1 MKNIILLIIFL
12 VCISEKGFSESD
24 NYQEKLDNFFYE
36 LYENPEKHKTFYC
49 KSETQII
56 GSSLILNK
64 ESKKAVLMYILAVG
78 DKDPLLYYKI
88 HDLIVETYEI
98 RVAQSHKIFDEKT
111 FDYRYRRTDE
121 YEYLINRK
129 TLKITNNDN
138 GKVWWK
144 LHSCKVEDNLNIL
157 SIMQK
162 DEVKAIRN
170 YQKELKY

>member
-12 VCISEKGFSESD
+12 VCISENGFSESD
-24 NYQEKLDNFFYE
+24 NYREKLDNFFYE

-49 KSETQII
+49 KSETHII

-64 ESKKAVLMYILAVG
+64 ESKKAVLIYIAAVD
-78 DKDPLLYYKI
+78 DKAPSLYYKI
-88 HDLIVETYEI
+88 HDLIVESYEI
-98 RVAQSHKIFDEKT
+98 RVTQSKIFDEKT
-111 FDYRYRRTDE
+111 FEERYRRRDE
-121 YEYLINRK
+121 FEYLINRK

-138 GKVWWK
+138 GKVWFK
-144 LHSCKVEDNLNIL
+144 LHSCKVEDNLNIV